1 VPGAQRAHRLVTST
15 DKGYGGHTREVLGLR
30 EAGHCR
36 TGEVLLWQIWIAAAD
51 RSLTS
56 LRGEADWLT

>member
-1 VPGAQRAHRLVTST
+1 MTST